1 MVIKSRENKV
11 FKWVK
16 ELTETKKRKKEKKF
30 LLEGFTFVKETLE
43 KFPELIECVILGEGF
58 TKSEKGK
65 EFLNFLNKR
74 NFSHY
79 IFSSSLIK
87 EISSTET
94 PQGIMAIIR
103 QPEYQ
108 DISSFL
114 EKEPNIIILL
124 EEIQEPSNVGAII
137 RVALAAGASA
147 VFYTK
152 GTADPYSLKSVR
164 ASAVAILHLPV
175 VRIEET
181 KKAIT
186 LLKEKGFQIIATVPK
201 GGENLFKAEFNP
213 KLAVILGN
221 EARGVSE
228 KAKTLSDK
236 LITIPMS
243 KKAQSLNVAV
253 SAGIILYHI
262 LYKNKIF

>member
-11 FKWVK
+11 FKWVR

-58 TKSEKGK
+58 TKFEKGK

-74 NFSHY
+74 NFPHY

-94 PQGIMAIIR
+94 PQGIMAVIK

-114 EKEPNIIILL
+114 KKEPNIVILL
-124 EEIQEPSNVGAII
+124 EEIQEPNNVGAII

-186 LLKEKGFQIIATVPK
+186 LLKEKRFQIIATVPK

-221 EARGVSE
+221 EARGVSK